1 MLNSRLFR
9 HYKNG
14 RMYKVITD
22 NAVDA
27 TNGTDQAR
35 LVVYQDVLSMN
46 TYVRAHAEFFQSI
59 PVQVSQNNYE
69 ERLRFQPIG
78 EQDGKEES

>member
-9 HYKNG
+9 HYNNG

-78 EQDGKEES
+78 EQDGK